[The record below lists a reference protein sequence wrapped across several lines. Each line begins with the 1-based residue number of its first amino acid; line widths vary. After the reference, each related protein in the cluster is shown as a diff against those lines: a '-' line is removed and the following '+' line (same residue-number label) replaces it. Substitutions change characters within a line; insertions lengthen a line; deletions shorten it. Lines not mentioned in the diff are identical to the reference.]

1 MFTRRS
7 LIISLIA
14 ALACAACSGSGGTA
28 PNGGGD
34 NVVVSA
40 SAGTTPTYSWTGPT
54 AVSVGI
60 ARAAA
65 PSVWVWRVESSLTRD
80 IASGVVQGVVPAGA
94 TETATTERVLTTG
107 VKYRAT
113 VALIDG
119 TSGSV
124 DFTP

>member
-1 MFTRRS
+1 MAVFAV
-7 LIISLIA
+7 LA
-14 ALACAACSGSGGTA
+14 ATACSGSGGMSPDT
-28 PNGGGD
+28 GGGT
-34 NVVVSA
+34 VVVSA
-40 SAGTTPTYSWTGPT
+40 TAGTTPTYTWTGPT

-60 ARAAA
+60 ARAAT
-65 PSVWVWRVESSLTRD
+65 PSAWVWRVESTMNRD
-80 IASGVVQGVVPAGA
+80 IASGVTQGVVPPGA
-94 TETATTERVLTTG
+94 TATATTELVLTAG